1 MWHGVSRSSKYDAS
15 SLYASSS
22 VRTTLESDA
31 PLMVSGRSTLPS
43 HMSRQDCP
51 GWLNCQQTLWMRTP
65 PSWQWS
71 RTPIIESGR
80 RNAATIVYNGMMA
93 EIRCQ
98 ELGLECGHVHG
109 GTARALS

>member
-1 MWHGVSRSSKYDAS
+1 MARRVEVVKIRR
-15 SLYASSS
+15 LQL
-22 VRTTLESDA
+22 VRLVERAHDLRVGR

-71 RTPIIESGR
+71 RTPIIESGS
-80 RNAATIVYNGMMA
+80 RNAATIVYNG
-93 EIRCQ
+93 
-98 ELGLECGHVHG
+98 
-109 GTARALS
+109 